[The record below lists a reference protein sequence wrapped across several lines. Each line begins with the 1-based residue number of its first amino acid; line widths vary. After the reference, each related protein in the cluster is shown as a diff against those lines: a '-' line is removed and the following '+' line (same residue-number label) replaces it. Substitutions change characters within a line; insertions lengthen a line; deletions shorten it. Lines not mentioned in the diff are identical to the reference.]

1 MRIISAILC
10 LTLVLGLFAGCGK
23 TETTPA
29 TTVAQKEEPPVNIFE
44 NSMQKSDPA
53 QDDVF
58 NLLLVG
64 SSAFYYQ
71 VEEIQGMITA
81 AGMKAQVYDL
91 YYNGCTLKQQ
101 YDWWKAETPNY
112 RLTVI
117 DVDGNKTVT
126 ENVDLMYGLRQQNW
140 DAIGLCAG
148 SVATIRTMSADA
160 FVESRDS
167 YFSELLGMYRKEFP
181 ATKLYWQQHNAYQ
194 VGYTSEAFST
204 LTPEDQI
211 ADATAYRNISKAV
224 SAKYEMDW
232 IPRGD
237 AGQIARANPVV
248 GDTLCARLGIN
259 GDLGDNA
266 HEGDIGGGQYVT
278 ACCWFEI
285 LLGQSCIGNTWRPNY
300 VLSEEKIAALQQ
312 AAHDA
317 VENRNN

>member
-1 MRIISAILC
+1 MKSTIC
-10 LTLVLGLFAGCGK
+10 LLLALVLSVSLLGCSNSEAHAI
-23 TETTPA
+23 TEVP
-29 TTVAQKEEPPVNIFE
+29 KEESPVNIFE

-53 QDDVF
+53 EDDVF

-71 VEEIQGMITA
+71 VEEIQGMFTA
-81 AGMKAQVYDL
+81 AGVKAQVYDL

-148 SVATIRTMSADA
+148 SVASIRTITADA
-160 FVESRDS
+160 FLESRDS

-181 ATKLYWQQHNAYQ
+181 ATTLYWQQHNAYQ
-194 VGYTSEAFST
+194 VGFTSEAFST
-204 LTPEDQI
+204 LTPEDQV

-237 AGQIARANPVV
+237 AGQIARKNPVV
-248 GDTLCARLGIN
+248 GDTLCARLNVN
-259 GDLGDNA
+259 GNLGDNA
-266 HEGDIGGGQYVT
+266 HEGDIGGGQYLT

-285 LLGQSCIGNTWRPNY
+285 LLGQSCIGNTYRPDY
-300 VLSEEKIAALQQ
+300 ELSEEKIAALQQ
-312 AAHDA
+312 AAHEA